1 MRALKFSIL
10 VASLLSGTAALSD
23 DCLLQTGN
31 SSITKIQSLE
41 RTGTAESQFEL
52 GRHYE
57 YGICVEQNDA
67 TAIDWYKKAGTR
79 GNIKANYRL
88 GVLFENGWGAD
99 VDEER
104 AVTFYTFAAIQNHA
118 LAQYDLAL
126 MYFEGAG
133 VQQDVITAYKWLLIA
148 INSGH
153 DMMRE
158 QLQRVENSMT
168 RDEIVTAQSLAQRW
182 ISRQREYSSD
192 QNG

>member
-31 SSITKIQSLE
+31 SSSITKIQSLE

-153 DMMRE
+153 EMMRE

-168 RDEIVTAQSLAQRW
+168 KMRL
-182 ISRQREYSSD
+182 
-192 QNG
+192 